1 MKDTSY
7 EFIKANLKDIQQ
19 IDTNKSY
26 GRVDLAFK
34 AKLEK
39 IGSDECWNYCRNC
52 NSGFIR
58 LVQLCLENY
67 YAYEKEIRQRKF
79 NEGNPK
85 KHKGRPKNSVHN

>member
-7 EFIKANLKDIQQ
+7 EFIKANLKTIQE

-39 IGSDECWNYCRNC
+39 IGSDECWNYCRSC

-67 YAYEKEIRQRKF
+67 YAYEKARIVTES
-79 NEGNPK
+79 PK
-85 KHKGRPKNSVHN
+85 KHRGKSKNSIPN

>member
-7 EFIKANLKDIQQ
+7 EFIKANLEAIQQ

-39 IGSDECWNYCRNC
+39 IGSDECWNYCRSC

-67 YAYEKEIRQRKF
+67 YAYEKARIVKES
-79 NEGNPK
+79 PK
-85 KHKGRPKNSVHN
+85 KHRGKSKNSIPN